1 MGLFGRSKQSVGLDI
16 GSGFVKVVV
25 VDHSGDQPE
34 VSRVAMRP
42 LVADAIVE
50 GEVMDPGLVADTVRG
65 LFQEMGL
72 KSKEVITAVGGH
84 DVIIKKIEMDRMK
97 ESDAREVIRWEA
109 EQHVPFDIKS
119 VELDFQILNPL
130 DEGLQMEV
138 LLVAAK
144 RELVDNKVSLLLDAG
159 LSPVA
164 IDVDAFALHNAFEH
178 NYPEAMEGIVALV
191 NIGHETTN
199 VNVLEDGNPILTRDI
214 PFGSRRVREDLQRE
228 KGLTA
233 EQAEDVVQGR
243 EELDGL
249 STLVDSSA
257 DEVAVGIER
266 ASAFLMTRQDGG
278 GLGRIYL
285 SGGGARIP
293 GMTDA
298 LSRRMNLDTD
308 LVNPFEQ
315 VPVQPAASETILM
328 EEAAP
333 PWSDRAL
340 GGGPL
345 GERSPDGGADAGA
358 RPVLRAHQGDQLRH
372 VCRDHVDPHELFEQ
386 YGVRGRRGEHR
397 LLPFELHSDSGHTLQ
412 LARARRR
419 QRSSHGLA
427 GRAYAR
433 GDSRIA

>member
-1 MGLFGRSKQSVGLDI
+1 MGLFGRNKQSVGLDI

-34 VSRVAMRP
+34 VSGVAMRP

-50 GEVMDPGLVADTVRG
+50 GEVMDPGLVADTIRE
-65 LFQEMGL
+65 LFRDIGI
-72 KSKEVITAVGGH
+72 KGKDVITAVGGH

-119 VELDFQILNPL
+119 VELDFQILDPL
-130 DEGLQMEV
+130 EEGLQMHV

-159 LSPVA
+159 LSPAV
-164 IDVDAFALHNAFEH
+164 IDVDAFALHNAFSH
-178 NYPEAMEGIVALV
+178 NHPEAMEGIVALV

-199 VNVLEDGNPILTRDI
+199 VNILENGNPLLTRDI
-214 PFGSRRVREDLQRE
+214 PFGSRRVRQDLQRE

-243 EELDGL
+243 EPLDGL
-249 STLVDSSA
+249 SSLVESAA
-257 DEVAVGIER
+257 DEVGVGIER

-278 GLGRIYL
+278 GLGSIYL

-293 GMTDA
+293 GMADA
-298 LSRRMNLDTD
+298 LGSRMNLQTD

-315 VPVQPAASETILM
+315 VPVQPEATGSIVL

-333 PWSDRAL
+333 ML
-340 GGGPL
+340 LLPL
-345 GERSPDGGADAGA
+345 GLALR
-358 RPVLRAHQGDQLRH
+358 VL
-372 VCRDHVDPHELFEQ
+372 
-386 YGVRGRRGEHR
+386 
-397 LLPFELHSDSGHTLQ
+397 
-412 LARARRR
+412 
-419 QRSSHGLA
+419 
-427 GRAYAR
+427 
-433 GDSRIA
+433 

>member
-1 MGLFGRSKQSVGLDI
+1 MGLFGRNKQSVGLDI
-16 GSGFVKVVV
+16 GCGFVKVVV

-34 VSRVAMRP
+34 VSGVAMRP

-50 GEVMDPGLVADTVRG
+50 GEVMDPGLVADTIRE
-65 LFQEMGL
+65 LFRDIGI
-72 KSKEVITAVGGH
+72 KGKDVITAVGGH

-119 VELDFQILNPL
+119 VELDFQILDPL
-130 DEGLQMEV
+130 EEGLQMHV

-159 LSPVA
+159 LSPAV
-164 IDVDAFALHNAFEH
+164 IDVDAFALHNAFSH
-178 NYPEAMEGIVALV
+178 NHPEAMEGIVALV

-199 VNVLEDGNPILTRDI
+199 VNILENGNPLLTRDI
-214 PFGSRRVREDLQRE
+214 PFGSRRVRQDLQRE

-243 EELDGL
+243 EPLDGL
-249 STLVDSSA
+249 SSLVESAA
-257 DEVAVGIER
+257 DEVGVGIER

-278 GLGRIYL
+278 GLGSIYL

-293 GMTDA
+293 GMADA
-298 LSRRMNLDTD
+298 LGSRMNLQTD

-315 VPVQPAASETILM
+315 VPVQPEATGSIVL

-333 PWSDRAL
+333 ML
-340 GGGPL
+340 LLPL
-345 GERSPDGGADAGA
+345 GLALR
-358 RPVLRAHQGDQLRH
+358 VL
-372 VCRDHVDPHELFEQ
+372 
-386 YGVRGRRGEHR
+386 
-397 LLPFELHSDSGHTLQ
+397 
-412 LARARRR
+412 
-419 QRSSHGLA
+419 
-427 GRAYAR
+427 
-433 GDSRIA
+433 